1 MLNDSTGFS
10 RIFLKL
16 GYTDLRKG
24 IPGLTLLVR
33 ESFGLDPYEKNTLF
47 LFCGR
52 RADRIKGLCFEGDG
66 FCLVYKKLESN
77 GRFQWPRSED
87 DLREITFQQFKWLME
102 GLTISPKKRITEL
115 SRKPEYL
122 L

>member
-1 MLNDSTGFS
+1 MLNDATGFS

-24 IPGLTLLVR
+24 IPGLTLLIR
-33 ESFGLDPYEKNTLF
+33 ESFGLDTYEKNTLF

-52 RADRIKGLCFEGDG
+52 RAERIKGLCFEGDG
-66 FCLVYKKLESN
+66 FCLVYKKLESD
-77 GRFQWPRSED
+77 GRFQGPRSED

-115 SRKPEYL
+115 PRKPDYL

>member
-1 MLNDSTGFS
+1 MLNDATGFS

-24 IPGLTLLVR
+24 IPGLTLLIR
-33 ESFGLDPYEKNTLF
+33 ESFGLDPDEKNTLF

-66 FCLVYKKLESN
+66 FCLVYKKLESD

-115 SRKPEYL
+115 PRKPDYL

>member
-1 MLNDSTGFS
+1 MLNDATGFS

-24 IPGLTLLVR
+24 IPGLALLIR

-66 FCLVYKKLESN
+66 FCLVYKKLESD

-115 SRKPEYL
+115 PRKPDYL

>member
-1 MLNDSTGFS
+1 MLNDATGFS

-24 IPGLTLLVR
+24 IPGLTLLIR

-66 FCLVYKKLESN
+66 FCLLSEKNYYSRYSLKNHINHIFFKKLLE
-77 GRFQWPRSED
+77 
-87 DLREITFQQFKWLME
+87 
-102 GLTISPKKRITEL
+102 
-115 SRKPEYL
+115 
-122 L
+122 

>member
-1 MLNDSTGFS
+1 MLNDATGFS

-24 IPGLTLLVR
+24 IPGLTLLIR
-33 ESFGLDPYEKNTLF
+33 DFFGLDPYEKNTLF

-66 FCLVYKKLESN
+66 FCLVYKKLESD

-115 SRKPEYL
+115 PRKPDYL

>member
-1 MLNDSTGFS
+1 MLNDATGFS

-24 IPGLTLLVR
+24 IPGLTLLIR

-66 FCLVYKKLESN
+66 FCLVYKKLESD

-115 SRKPEYL
+115 SWKPEYL

>member
-1 MLNDSTGFS
+1 MLNDATGFS

-24 IPGLTLLVR
+24 IPGLTLLIR

-66 FCLVYKKLESN
+66 FCLV
-77 GRFQWPRSED
+77 FQWPRSED
-87 DLREITFQQFKWLME
+87 DLREISFQQFKWLME